1 MVGAGRGGGPVMFT
15 RLFWCVL
22 AGTLI
27 LLVAA
32 GVFIG
37 ELAVAWVQG
46 W

>member
-1 MVGAGRGGGPVMFT
+1 MFT